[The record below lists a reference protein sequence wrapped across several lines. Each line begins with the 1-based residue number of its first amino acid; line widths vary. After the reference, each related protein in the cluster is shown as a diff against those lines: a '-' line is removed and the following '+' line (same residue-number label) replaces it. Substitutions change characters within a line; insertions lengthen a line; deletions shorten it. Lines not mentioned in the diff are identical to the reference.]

1 MKEIKT
7 IVTYINDSKEF
18 DKIVN
23 KALKN
28 GWILTDTQVVR
39 ADGNGF
45 HRLVAFL
52 EREIEEN

>member
-7 IVTYINDSKEF
+7 IVTKLSESKEF
-18 DKIVN
+18 DKLVN
-23 KALKN
+23 KALKD
-28 GWILTDTQVVR
+28 GWILTDKQVVR
-39 ADGNGF
+39 DPDSF